1 MKRKVIHTILT
12 MLVIMTFYFMAGAA
26 VVTRNLTGSEA
37 KITQGIFIW
46 LSVIAAVVFSLCKYK
61 AISVLGMNKIRKGSL
76 KELLYLIPMII
87 VALLG
92 LIAGIDFSQGAE
104 FLFASLFLTIGVGF
118 SEEIYFRGIICT
130 IWKAQGNKIAVIV
143 SSVLFGICHLMN
155 VLGGANVGATIL
167 QIFFAFFYGIIFAI
181 IFVNTNSL
189 LPCVGLHFL
198 HDFCA
203 FIGNDISDRA
213 EIGLIVTQ
221 TVIMFAYMAILLKRN
236 LLAENKDLAM
246 SNES

>member
-1 MKRKVIHTILT
+1 MDMKRKVIHTILT

-46 LSVIAAVVFSLCKYK
+46 LSVVVAVFFALCKYK
-61 AISVLGMNKIRKGSL
+61 SISVLGMNKIREGSL
-76 KELLYLIPMII
+76 KELFYLIPMLV

-92 LIAGIDFSQGAE
+92 LIAGVDLSLGAG
-104 FLFASLFLTIGVGF
+104 FLFANLFLTIGVGF
-118 SEEIYFRGIICT
+118 SEEIYFRGIICN
-130 IWKAQGNKIAVIV
+130 IWKEQGNTKAVIV
-143 SSVLFGICHLMN
+143 SSILFGICHLMN

-189 LPCVGLHFL
+189 LPCVGLHCL

-203 FIGNDISDRA
+203 FIGNDISENA
-213 EIGLIVTQ
+213 EIGLIVMQ
-221 TVIMFAYMAILLKRN
+221 TVIMFVYMAILLKQN
-236 LLAENKDLAM
+236 ILAENRALTG
-246 SNES
+246 E